1 MTTATDLPSRPGIV
15 SLTGHDATRPP
26 QSLAALAWRRFRRHH
41 MAMFGLLLLIALM
54 VYVGGGSLA
63 TSEAYANFNDTAIR
77 VQPPSAAHLFGTDEI
92 GRDILARTIYGGQI
106 SLLIGVLSVVLS
118 LTVGTIIGVLS
129 GYYGGLVDS
138 LLMRLTEAILSIPTL
153 LLLLVM
159 AKFFGGRIPDIAA
172 FGRSFSG
179 SVVVII
185 VIIGLTGWTYL
196 ARLVRSSYLSLKEQ
210 EYVLAAR
217 ALGARDRQIMWLH
230 ILPNA
235 TAPILVSATLGVA
248 GAILTEAY
256 ISFLGLGVQAP
267 TATWG
272 SMMQDATGA
281 ITRGQWW
288 LWFFPGL
295 LIILTVLSINFLGD
309 GLRDALDPRTDRKM

>member
-1 MTTATDLPSRPGIV
+1 MTTTGTSITGKQVATIKDTVDHQAPRTLKG
-15 SLTGHDATRPP
+15 
-26 QSLAALAWRRFRRHH
+26 LAWSRFRRHK
-41 MAMFGLLLLIALM
+41 MAMFGLVLLILLI
-54 VYVGGGSLA
+54 VYIVGGSFVY
-63 TSEAYANFNDTAIR
+63 SEAYANYNDTSIR
-77 VQPPSAAHLFGTDEI
+77 VQPPSAAHPFGTDEI

-106 SLLIGVLSVVLS
+106 SLIIGLLSVVLS
-118 LTVGTIIGVLS
+118 ISIGTVIGVLA
-129 GYYGGLVDS
+129 GFYGGWIDS
-138 LLMRLTEAILSIPTL
+138 ILMRSTEAILSIPTL

-159 AKFFGGRIPDIAA
+159 AKFFSGRLPDIRL
-172 FGRSFSG
+172 FGREFSG

-185 VIIGLTGWTYL
+185 VILGLTSWTYL

-210 EYVLAAR
+210 EFIIAAQ
-217 ALGARDRQIMWLH
+217 AVGARDWHIMWLH

-235 TAPILVSATLGVA
+235 MAPILVATTLGIA
-248 GAILTEAY
+248 SAILSEAY

-272 SMMQDATGA
+272 SMMQGATGA

-295 LIILTVLSINFLGD
+295 LIVLTVLSINFLGD
-309 GLRDALDPRTDRKM
+309 GLRDALDPRSRKV